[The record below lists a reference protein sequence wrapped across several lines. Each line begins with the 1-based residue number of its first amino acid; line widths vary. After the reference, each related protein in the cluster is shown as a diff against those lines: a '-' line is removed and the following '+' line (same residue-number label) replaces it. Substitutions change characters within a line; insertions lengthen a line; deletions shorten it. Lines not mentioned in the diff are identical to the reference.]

1 MKTAPTRIESIRAVL
16 AVTVTA
22 ATLLAPTACQSG
34 RGGNTAAPGQDDKR
48 AHSPGASAPASAA
61 PTSPAPGQHDKR
73 ALQMLNQII
82 QGEFAAVRTD
92 FDNEMQERLSCEKL
106 SSAWA
111 AYQQTLGSY
120 QSHEDPQDVS
130 RGDLTVVNVPLN
142 MALTSGQLRVTFH
155 SDGTIA
161 GLYFLRA
168 GIPVP

>member
-1 MKTAPTRIESIRAVL
+1 MKTAPTRVESISAAL

-22 ATLLAPTACQSG
+22 ATLLALTACQSG
-34 RGGNTAAPGQDDKR
+34 RGGNTASPTTAP
-48 AHSPGASAPASAA
+48 SPGASAPAAAA
-61 PTSPAPGQHDKR
+61 PTSPAPGQGDKR

-92 FDNEMQERLSCEKL
+92 FDSAMQERLSCEKL

-111 AYQQTLGSY
+111 AYQQTFGSY

-130 RGDLTVVNVPLN
+130 RGDLTVVNVPLH
-142 MALTSGQLRVTFH
+142 MALTPGQLRVTFH
-155 SDGTIA
+155 RDGTVA